1 MKTTEGYDDDT
12 PRYNK
17 DHQRMIVDLMF
28 MIIQNSRSFLAAVTL
43 NAVTPTAVTPT
54 AVILSQFT

>member
-1 MKTTEGYDDDT
+1 MTEGYDDDT

-28 MIIQNSRSFLAAVTL
+28 MIIQNSRSFLAAVTPTS
-43 NAVTPTAVTPT
+43 VTPTAVTP
-54 AVILSQFT
+54 AAIILS